1 MTSNVARL
9 LRLPGKGRIAAGADA
24 DLLCLGGRGQVRH
37 VMARG
42 RWMVQD
48 GEPSVRGLFE
58 RPEGRITGQSEEQG

>member
-9 LRLPGKGRIAAGADA
+9 LKLANKGCIEPGADA
-24 DLLCLGGRGQVRH
+24 DLVCLGEALEVRH

-48 GEPSVRGLFE
+48 QVALVQGLFE
-58 RPEGRITGQSEEQG
+58 A